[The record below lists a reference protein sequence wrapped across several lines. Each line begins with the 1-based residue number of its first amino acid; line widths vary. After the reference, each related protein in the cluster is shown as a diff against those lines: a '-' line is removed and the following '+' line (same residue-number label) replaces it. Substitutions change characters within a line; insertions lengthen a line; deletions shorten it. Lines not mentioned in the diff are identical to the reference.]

1 MVFPMRAIS
10 HFVGAG
16 LLLSLAP
23 MSANAQGAPSAG
35 AVLADDARLASD
47 RAEDTAALS
56 HRWKKGQRMV
66 ADGEEL
72 VKRSN
77 RRLAD
82 LARDIKSLQA
92 KADEAVADQAK
103 EETSLA
109 KGRQL
114 IVEGRGLQGQAEG
127 STVAGAG
134 A

>member
-1 MVFPMRAIS
+1 MRTIL
-10 HFVGAG
+10 HFAGAALWVGLIPGAA
-16 LLLSLAP
+16 S
-23 MSANAQGAPSAG
+23 AQGAPAAG
-35 AVLADDARLASD
+35 ALLADDARQASD

-66 ADGEEL
+66 ADGERV

-77 RRLAD
+77 HRLLD

-92 KADEAVADQAK
+92 KADKAVADQAK

-109 KGRQL
+109 KGRRL
-114 IVEGRGLQGQAEG
+114 IADGRGLQSQAEG
-127 STVAGAG
+127 TSLTGAG

>member
-1 MVFPMRAIS
+1 MVFPMHAIL

-16 LLLSLAP
+16 LLLSLVP

-77 RRLAD
+77 RRLVS
-82 LARDIKSLQA
+82 LARDAKSFQA
-92 KADEAVADQAK
+92 KADEAVAAQAK
-103 EETSLA
+103 EENSLA

-114 IVEGRGLQGQAEG
+114 IADGRGLQGQAEG
-127 STVAGAG
+127 NSVVGTGA
-134 A
+134 